1 MTIDSEQWCCDLI
14 SSLQIRTTVKV
25 VSKKYDG
32 DFLHCKLII
41 DDGFTPFVVSFIITN
56 RGCVLSPL
64 VQPELIYGF
73 DNLNDDDKY
82 SLLRLEYRYSS
93 YLSRHIDLKPSIKD
107 FRIAIMVIRSLWLG
121 DDEFIEFLQ
130 RTQKQKS

>member
-1 MTIDSEQWCCDLI
+1 MTFNPEQWCDDLVKE
-14 SSLQIRTTVKV
+14 LQASNIVRVLN
-25 VSKKYDG
+25 KKNDG
-32 DFLHCKLII
+32 DLLHCKLVI
-41 DDGFTPFVVSFIITN
+41 DDGFTPFIGSFIITN
-56 RGCVLSPL
+56 KGCVLSPL

-73 DNLNDDDKY
+73 NKLNNDGKRR
-82 SLLRLEYRYSS
+82 LLRLEHRYSN

-130 RTQKQKS
+130 VYNNK